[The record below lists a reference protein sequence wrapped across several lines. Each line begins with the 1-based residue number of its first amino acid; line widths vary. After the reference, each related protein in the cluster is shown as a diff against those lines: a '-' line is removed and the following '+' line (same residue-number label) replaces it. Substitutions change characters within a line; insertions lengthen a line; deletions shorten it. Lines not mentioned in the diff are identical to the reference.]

1 MENPQEPPSSS
12 TPQNSWDEVASEIS
26 ALGNSLAKAF
36 SALWSR
42 VESSEEARQIKEGLE
57 SAFQQVEQALQE
69 AAQTPEAQEV
79 KVHARNTLESLRAA
93 GEQTIQEVQP
103 QIVEGLQK
111 VNEEL
116 EKLIEQLRQK

>member
-1 MENPQEPPSSS
+1 MENPQETSSS
-12 TPQNSWDEVASEIS
+12 SSKSGWEDVASELS

-36 SALWSR
+36 SVLWSR
-42 VESSEEARQIKEGLE
+42 VESSEETRQIKEGLE
-57 SAFQQVEQALQE
+57 SALHQVEQALKE

-79 KVHARNTLESLRAA
+79 KLHARNTLENLRSA

-103 QIVEGLQK
+103 QIIDGLQK
-111 VNEEL
+111 VNDEL